1 MTDRDAR
8 SPSPA
13 PVTRTGR
20 GFPRTPARRTR
31 VVGTATGASTAAPA
45 RGRRAGAL
53 RRLGDLGRRRVPLRR
68 IGRWLLVALTVLL
81 PSAAWGVATAST
93 QGSLG
98 PHTARYDVTLDGSV
112 TVDLGPLGA
121 IVIDSP
127 LPLGL
132 GARVVVQEIP
142 AEVTAID
149 AATSLES
156 LGRAVEGYV
165 AFFNGP
171 EATVELAVRALVADA
186 LERTA
191 LVAILLTLAV
201 VALRL
206 ALGRERRADLV
217 QAWRPHRAATA
228 AAAAIAALVAATV
241 TGSDVLTPESDEER
255 TASVVFDGTP
265 LEGARITGRLAG
277 VVDTYGGYAVDEW
290 RDNERFYAEV
300 DDAVRSAWRARHEA
314 DQRLVST
321 RRAGTDDDDGAEP
334 VTLVV
339 VSDLHCNVGMADV
352 VGTVVELSGASVVLD
367 AGDTTVNG
375 TVVESYCVETF
386 ADAIP
391 DGVTTVV
398 SNGNHDSPDTTEQEL
413 AAGWVVLD
421 GEPVDVQGVR
431 ILGDDDPRA
440 TRIGSGTSLVGD
452 ETVAGLSER
461 MADVACADGDV
472 DLLLVHD
479 PVVGEET
486 LRRGCAPAQI
496 SGHYHQRIGPV
507 RLGQGTRYTSSST
520 AGARLGQ
527 ATLGPLSGVAELTVL
542 RFDPETHRIVDYRL
556 VRVLPDA
563 TATVTVALR
572 WPVGSSWRTPDL
584 PLR

>member
-1 MTDRDAR
+1 MTARDA
-8 SPSPA
+8 PTP
-13 PVTRTGR
+13 P
-20 GFPRTPARRTR
+20 PTPA
-31 VVGTATGASTAAPA
+31 TAAGRSRA
-45 RGRRAGAL
+45 RSLAVAGRRQLRRVAGSRPI
-53 RRLGDLGRRRVPLRR
+53 RRLGDLGRRRVSARR
-68 IGRWLLVALTVLL
+68 IGRWLLVALAVLV
-81 PSAAWGVATAST
+81 PSAAWGVATASA

-98 PHTARYDVTLDGSV
+98 PHMARYDVTLDGSV
-112 TVDLGPLGA
+112 TVDLGPLGTV
-121 IVIDSP
+121 VIDSP
-127 LPLGL
+127 LPAGL

-171 EATVELAVRALVADA
+171 EATVELAVRGLVEDA
-186 LERTA
+186 VRRTVIA
-191 LVAILLTLAV
+191 ATLLTLV
-201 VALRL
+201 LVALRL
-206 ALGRERRADLV
+206 ALGRERRAELAD
-217 QAWRPHRAATA
+217 AWRPHRE
-228 AAAAIAALVAATV
+228 AIAGGAVVAVLVAATV
-241 TGSDVLTPESDEER
+241 AGSGVLAPTSGDER
-255 TASVVFDGTP
+255 TASAVFDGTP

-277 VVDTYGGYAVDEW
+277 VVDTYGGYAVDAW
-290 RDNERFYAEV
+290 RDNERFYAAA
-300 DDAVRSAWRARHEA
+300 DDAVHSAWRARQEA

-321 RRAGTDDDDGAEP
+321 RFATDDDGEEP
-334 VTLVV
+334 VTAVV
-339 VSDLHCNVGMADV
+339 VSDLHCNVGMADII
-352 VGTVVELSGASVVLD
+352 GSVVELSGASVVLN

-375 TVVESYCVETF
+375 TAVESYCVEAF

-413 AAGWVVLD
+413 SAEWVVLD
-421 GEPVDVQGVR
+421 GEAVEVDGIR

-440 TRIGSGTSLVGD
+440 TRIGSGTSLVGE
-452 ETVAGLSER
+452 ETVASLSER
-461 MADVACADGDV
+461 LADTACADDV
-472 DLLLVHD
+472 DLLLIHD

-486 LRRGCAPAQI
+486 LRRGCAPAQV
-496 SGHYHQRIGPV
+496 SGHYHQRTGPV
-507 RLGQGTRYTSSST
+507 RFGEGTRYVSTST

-527 ATLGPLSGVAELTVL
+527 ATVGPLSGVAELTVL
-542 RFDPETHRIVDYRL
+542 RFDPETHRVVDYRL

-572 WPVGSSWRTPDL
+572 WPAEPPRHTPDV

>member
-1 MTDRDAR
+1 MTDRDA
-8 SPSPA
+8 PIPPPA
-13 PVTRTGR
+13 PETATGR
-20 GFPRTPARRTR
+20 GPAR
-31 VVGTATGASTAAPA
+31 AAA
-45 RGRRAGAL
+45 EAGRRL
-53 RRLGDLGRRRVPLRR
+53 VRWLGGVGRRRVSVRR
-68 IGRWLLVALTVLL
+68 IGRWVLVALAVLL
-81 PSAAWGVATAST
+81 PSAAWGLATAST

-98 PHTARYDVTLDGSV
+98 PHMARYDVTLDGSV
-112 TVDLGPLGA
+112 TVDLGPLGT

-127 LPLGL
+127 LPAGL

-171 EATVELAVRALVADA
+171 EATVELAVRGLVEDA
-186 LERTA
+186 VRRTA
-191 LVAILLTLAV
+191 VAAGVLTLAL

-206 ALGRERRADLV
+206 ALGRERRAELAD
-217 QAWRPHRAATA
+217 AWRPRRGAFAGGA
-228 AAAAIAALVAATV
+228 VVAVLVAATV
-241 TGSDVLTPESDEER
+241 AGSGVLTSASDDER
-255 TASVVFDGTP
+255 TASAVFDGTP
-265 LEGARITGRLAG
+265 LEGAQITGRLAG
-277 VVDTYGGYAVDEW
+277 VVDTYGGYAVDAW
-290 RDNERFYAEV
+290 RDNEAFYAAADE
-300 DDAVRSAWRARHEA
+300 AVRSAWRARQEA
-314 DQRLVST
+314 DQRLVSN
-321 RRAGTDDDDGAEP
+321 RFAPDDEDGEQP
-334 VTLVV
+334 VTAVV

-352 VGTVVELSGASVVLD
+352 IRSVVELSGASIVLN

-375 TVVESYCVETF
+375 TAVESYCVETF

-398 SNGNHDSPDTTEQEL
+398 SNGNHDGPDTTEQE
-413 AAGWVVLD
+413 AGAEWVVLD
-421 GEPVDVQGVR
+421 GEVVEVDGIR

-440 TRIGSGTSLVGD
+440 TRIGSGTNLVGE
-452 ETVAGLSER
+452 ETVASLSER
-461 MADVACADGDV
+461 LADTACADDV
-472 DLLLVHD
+472 DLLLIHD

-507 RLGQGTRYTSSST
+507 RFGEGTRYTSTST

-542 RFDPETHRIVDYRL
+542 RFDPETHRVVDYRL

-563 TATVTVALR
+563 TATVTVALQ
-572 WPVGSSWRTPDL
+572 WPAEPPRLTPDL

>member
-1 MTDRDAR
+1 MTDRDA
-8 SPSPA
+8 PTPPPA
-13 PVTRTGR
+13 PETATETATGR
-20 GFPRTPARRTR
+20 GPAWATAEARRR
-31 VVGTATGASTAAPA
+31 LVGW
-45 RGRRAGAL
+45 
-53 RRLGDLGRRRVPLRR
+53 LGEIGRRRVSARR
-68 IGRWLLVALTVLL
+68 IGRWVLVVLAVLL

-112 TVDLGPLGA
+112 TVDLGPLGT

-127 LPLGL
+127 LPAGL

-171 EATVELAVRALVADA
+171 EATVELAVRGLVEDA
-186 LERTA
+186 VRRTA
-191 LVAILLTLAV
+191 TAAALLSLAL

-206 ALGRERRADLV
+206 ALGRERRAELADT
-217 QAWRPHRAATA
+217 WRPHRGAFAGGA
-228 AAAAIAALVAATV
+228 VVVVLVAATV
-241 TGSDVLTPESDEER
+241 AGSDVLTSPSDDER
-255 TASVVFDGTP
+255 TASAVFDGTP
-265 LEGARITGRLAG
+265 LAGARITGRLAG
-277 VVDTYGGYAVDEW
+277 VVATYGGYAVDAW
-290 RDNERFYAEV
+290 RDNEEFYAAA
-300 DDAVRSAWRARHEA
+300 DDAVRSAWRARQES
-314 DQRLVST
+314 DLRLVGNRFTSDE
-321 RRAGTDDDDGAEP
+321 DDEQPITA
-334 VTLVV
+334 VV

-352 VGTVVELSGASVVLD
+352 IRSVVELSGASIVLNG
-367 AGDTTVNG
+367 GDTTVNG
-375 TVVESYCVETF
+375 TAVESYCIETF

-398 SNGNHDSPDTTEQEL
+398 SNGNHDGPDTTEQEL
-413 AAGWVVLD
+413 GAGWVVLD
-421 GEPVDVQGVR
+421 GEVVDVDGLR

-440 TRIGSGTSLVGD
+440 TRIGSGTSLVGE
-452 ETVAGLSER
+452 ETVAGLSTR
-461 MADVACADGDV
+461 LADTACADEGV
-472 DLLLVHD
+472 DLLLIHD
-479 PVVGEET
+479 PAVGEDT

-507 RLGQGTRYTSSST
+507 RVGEGTRYTSTST

-542 RFDPETHRIVDYRL
+542 RFDPETHHVVDYRL

-563 TATVTVALR
+563 TATVTVALQ
-572 WPVGSSWRTPDL
+572 WPADPPRLTPDM

>member
-1 MTDRDAR
+1 MTDRDA
-8 SPSPA
+8 PIPPPPTA
-13 PVTRTGR
+13 PETAPGR
-20 GFPRTPARRTR
+20 GRAR
-31 VVGTATGASTAAPA
+31 AAA
-45 RGRRAGAL
+45 EAGRRLVRWLVGV
-53 RRLGDLGRRRVPLRR
+53 GRRRVSVRR
-68 IGRWLLVALTVLL
+68 IGRWLLVALAVLV

-98 PHTARYDVTLDGSV
+98 PHMARYDVTLDGSV
-112 TVDLGPLGA
+112 TVDLGPLGT

-127 LPLGL
+127 LPAGL

-171 EATVELAVRALVADA
+171 EATVELAVRGLVEDA
-186 LERTA
+186 VRRTA
-191 LVAILLTLAV
+191 AAAGLLTLAL

-206 ALGRERRADLV
+206 ALGRERRAELAV
-217 QAWRPHRAATA
+217 AWRPHRGAFAGGA
-228 AAAAIAALVAATV
+228 VIAVLVAATV
-241 TGSDVLTPESDEER
+241 AGSGVLTSASDGER
-255 TASVVFDGTP
+255 TASAVFDGTP

-277 VVDTYGGYAVDEW
+277 VVDTYGGYAVDAW
-290 RDNERFYAEV
+290 RENEEFYAAADE
-300 DDAVRSAWRARHEA
+300 AVHSAWRARQEA
-314 DQRLVST
+314 DQRLVGNRFAS
-321 RRAGTDDDDGAEP
+321 DEDGEQP
-334 VTLVV
+334 VIAVV
-339 VSDLHCNVGMADV
+339 VSDLHCNIGMADV
-352 VGTVVELSGASVVLD
+352 IGSVVELSEASIVLN

-375 TVVESYCVETF
+375 TAVESYCVEAF

-413 AAGWVVLD
+413 GAEWVVLD
-421 GEPVDVQGVR
+421 GDVVEVDGIR

-440 TRIGSGTSLVGD
+440 TRIGSGTSLVGE
-452 ETVAGLSER
+452 ETVASLSER
-461 MADVACADGDV
+461 LADVACADEDV
-472 DLLLVHD
+472 DLLLIHD

-486 LRRGCAPAQI
+486 LRRGCAPAQV

-507 RLGQGTRYTSSST
+507 RFGEGTRYTSTST

-527 ATLGPLSGVAELTVL
+527 PTVGPLSGVAELTVL
-542 RFDPETHRIVDYRL
+542 RFDPETHRVVDYRL

-563 TATVTVALR
+563 TATVTVALQ
-572 WPVGSSWRTPDL
+572 WPAESPRLTPDL

>member
-1 MTDRDAR
+1 MTDHDAR
-8 SPSPA
+8 PRSPRPA
-13 PVTRTGR
+13 SGPGRPVA
-20 GFPRTPARRTR
+20 PRALARPFARVAPAW
-31 VVGTATGASTAAPA
+31 STA
-45 RGRRAGAL
+45 RRAGARAL
-53 RRLGDLGRRRVPLRR
+53 SWLGDVGRVRVPPRRLG
-68 IGRWLLVALTVLL
+68 RWVLVALAVLL
-81 PSAAWGVATAST
+81 PSLLWGVTTAST

-112 TVDLGPLGA
+112 TVDLGPLGTV
-121 IVIDSP
+121 VIDSP

-171 EATVELAVRALVADA
+171 EATVELAVRGLVTDA
-186 LERTA
+186 LQRTA
-191 LVAILLTLAV
+191 LAAALLTLLV
-201 VALRL
+201 VAVR
-206 ALGRERRADLV
+206 AAVGRERRAELAD
-217 QAWRPHRAATA
+217 AWRPRRAAVLGGATVVL
-228 AAAAIAALVAATV
+228 LVATTV
-241 TGSDVLTPESDEER
+241 VGSDVLGSPGDDER
-255 TASVVFDGTP
+255 TASAVFDGTP

-277 VVDTYGGYAVDEW
+277 VVDTYGGYAVDAW
-290 RDNERFYAEV
+290 RENEAFYAAAN
-300 DDAVRSAWRARHEA
+300 DAVRSAWRARQES
-314 DQRLVST
+314 DQRLLST
-321 RRAGTDDDDGAEP
+321 RLAADEDGEAP
-334 VTLVV
+334 ITAVV

-352 VGTVVELSGASVVLD
+352 ISSVLELSEATILIN

-375 TVVESYCVETF
+375 TAVESYCVETF
-386 ADAIP
+386 ADAVP

-398 SNGNHDSPDTTEQEL
+398 SNGNHDGPDTTEQEL
-413 AAGWVVLD
+413 SAGWHVLD
-421 GEPVDVQGVR
+421 GEVVELDGLR
-431 ILGDDDPRA
+431 ILGDGDPRA

-452 ETVAGLSER
+452 ETVAELSAR
-461 MADVACADGDV
+461 MAEVACAPDADV

-479 PVVGEET
+479 PVVGDET
-486 LRRGCAPAQI
+486 LRRGCAPAQV

-507 RLGQGTRYTSSST
+507 RFGLGTRYTSTST

-527 ATLGPLSGVAELTVL
+527 PTVGPLSGVAELTVL
-542 RFDPETHRIVDYRL
+542 RFDPETHKVLDYRL

-563 TATVTVALR
+563 SATVTVALQ
-572 WPVGSSWRTPDL
+572 WPAEPPRRTPDL